1 MLSLKSIINL
11 YPLFISR
18 IYAFI
23 RSKILPIKII
33 DKFIPTKGRILDV
46 GCGYGLTTIYFAQ
59 SHKNRIMV
67 GSEINSKRINI
78 ARKISKNIKNISF
91 KINNL
96 LPKNQKFDTII
107 AIDLLHHISTSE
119 KEIFLNEC
127 KQSLNTNGLLI
138 IKDVDTKP
146 FLKFLWTYIHDLLL
160 TKFKP
165 LDFYSSQKMSS
176 LLQRHGF
183 RIIKQQCLKN
193 ILYPHI
199 IYICKKE
206 K

>member
-1 MLSLKSIINL
+1 MSRLKNIINS
-11 YPLFISR
+11 YPLFIPR

-23 RSKILPIKII
+23 RSKILPIKAIN
-33 DKFIPTKGRILDV
+33 KFIPKNGRILDV
-46 GCGYGLTTIYFAQ
+46 GCGYGLTTTYFAKSQ
-59 SHKNRIMV
+59 KNRIV
-67 GSEINSKRINI
+67 IGSEINSKRINI
-78 ARKISKNIKNISF
+78 ARKISKNIPNISF
-91 KINNL
+91 KVNNL

-119 KEIFLNEC
+119 KKIFLNEC
-127 KQSLNTNGLLI
+127 KQNLNTNGLLI
-138 IKDVDTKP
+138 IKDIDTKP

-165 LDFYSSQKMSS
+165 LDFYSSPKMSS
-176 LLQRHGF
+176 FLKCHKF
-183 RIIKQQCLKN
+183 RIIKQRVLKN